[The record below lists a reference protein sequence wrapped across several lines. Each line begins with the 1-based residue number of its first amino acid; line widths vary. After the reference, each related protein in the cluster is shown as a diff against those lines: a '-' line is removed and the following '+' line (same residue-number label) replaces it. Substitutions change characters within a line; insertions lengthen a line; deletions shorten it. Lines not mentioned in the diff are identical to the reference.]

1 MSTVKVTNLSHASA
15 GSPAIVLDAD
25 GDATYAGTHDFSAA
39 TVTGIPVT
47 QGLTH
52 INTTTF
58 SAVSSVS
65 LDDVFSATY
74 DNYKVMTHITAI
86 SSDGTLQMKLRAS
99 SSDNSVNYYT
109 ALGGSNQSGAYYAH
123 AQANASLVFFGKL
136 DAGAPLTANAMD
148 IYSPQLS
155 VRTAGNMTQTYFDNS
170 STFVGVAGGF
180 GHDNTGSFDGLTVS
194 ASAGTITGTIRVYGY
209 KNGA

>member
-1 MSTVKVTNLSHASA
+1 MSTLKTTNLQHPSA

-25 GDATYAGTHDFSAA
+25 GDATYAGVHDFSAA
-39 TVTGIPVT
+39 TVTGAP

-65 LDDVFSATY
+65 LDNVFTSTY
-74 DNYKVMTHITAI
+74 ANYKVMTHITAI
-86 SSDGTLQMKLRAS
+86 SSDGTLQMKLRVS

-109 ALGGSNQSGAYYAH
+109 ALGGSNQSGSYYAH
-123 AQANASLVFFGKL
+123 AQANASLVLFGKL
-136 DAGAPLTANAMD
+136 DTGAPLTATTLD

-155 VRTAGNMTQTYFDNS
+155 VRTAGTMTNTYFDNS

-194 ASAGTITGTIRVYGY
+194 ASAGNITGTIRIYGY
-209 KNGA
+209 KNS